1 MKSKFIVL
9 ILIHLLLF
17 TFCKDKKKKIEPQT
31 PSNSNPII
39 LSGDYGTFLST
50 YYTSDFGNNVFV
62 NDSTVQAT
70 FYDSPLAGH
79 SNILAGTVTVN
90 STFLTPFSNNVYSK
104 TNQINLKQLNWQISG
119 NGSITATSFSYT
131 PLHPSYTGS
140 SSLPD
145 TVTKSNGFSF
155 NLTGITNNNK
165 PVYIT
170 VGQSVA
176 FTKTVT
182 SIPSIVSVTPN
193 DLSGFV
199 INEPFSIRISIFNY
213 SNITVNSVTYG
224 INANR
229 TYEKV
234 CYIK

>member
-17 TFCKDKKKKIEPQT
+17 TFCKDKKKKTEPQT
-31 PSNSNPII
+31 PSNSNPVI

-90 STFLTPFSNNVYSK
+90 STLLTQFSNNIYSK

-140 SSLPD
+140 FSLPD

-170 VGQSVA
+170 IGQSVA

-182 SIPSIVSVTPN
+182 SIPSIVTVTPN

-199 INEPFSIRISIFNY
+199 INEPFSIRISMFNY